1 MLNTMTIE
9 HQEPQRS
16 AARTDGETVIDSEG
30 DWHDAE
36 TKQIVQRIEVLRQSI
51 DNIDMAIV
59 ALLAERFKATTQV
72 GVLKA
77 EAGFA
82 PADYTREEYQIE
94 RLQQIAQGAGLDPQI
109 ALMYKEFVVTEAKK
123 RHKRIADSCDDPGV
137 LDIFA

>member
-1 MLNTMTIE
+1 MLNTMTTE
-9 HQEPQRS
+9 HHEPC
-16 AARTDGETVIDSEG
+16 ADGETVIDSEG
-30 DWHDAE
+30 DWRDAE

-82 PADYTREEYQIE
+82 PADYTR
-94 RLQQIAQGAGLDPQI
+94 
-109 ALMYKEFVVTEAKK
+109 
-123 RHKRIADSCDDPGV
+123 
-137 LDIFA
+137 

>member
-1 MLNTMTIE
+1 MLNTMTTE
-9 HQEPQRS
+9 HHEPC
-16 AARTDGETVIDSEG
+16 ADGETVIDSEG
-30 DWHDAE
+30 DWRDAE

-82 PADYTREEYQIE
+82 PADYTREASVAESTTSSVTGIG
-94 RLQQIAQGAGLDPQI
+94 IAAIPSTI
-109 ALMYKEFVVTEAKK
+109 RCARSRCASSASSVN
-123 RHKRIADSCDDPGV
+123 GV
-137 LDIFA
+137 K

>member
-16 AARTDGETVIDSEG
+16 AAHADGETVIDSEG

-123 RHKRIADSCDDPGV
+123 RHKRIADSGDDPGV

>member
-1 MLNTMTIE
+1 MTIE

-30 DWHDAE
+30 DWRDAE

-123 RHKRIADSCDDPGV
+123 RHKRIADSGDDPGV

>member
-16 AARTDGETVIDSEG
+16 AARADGETVIDSEG

-82 PADYTREEYQIE
+82 PADYTREGYQIE

-123 RHKRIADSCDDPGV
+123 RHKRIADSGDDPGV

>member
-1 MLNTMTIE
+1 MLNTMTTE
-9 HQEPQRS
+9 HHEPQRS

-30 DWHDAE
+30 DWRNAE
-36 TKQIVQRIEVLRQSI
+36 TKRIVQRIEVLRQSI

-94 RLQQIAQGAGLDPQI
+94 RLRQIAQGAGLDPQI

-123 RHKRIADSCDDPGV
+123 RHKRIADSGDDPGV